1 MLRPHGLPRALLPLL
16 LLSLALHAPTGLGGP
31 TKNQEGDLRLED
43 GDTFGSGTVAV
54 FRGFVWGRVCDDHWT
69 IKEANVVCRQLGYGH
84 AVRALKRNH
93 FHSRSSRFYFMDNV
107 YCNGTETR
115 LVDCR
120 FDGWARHDCSYG
132 EDAGVQCAQLTPP
145 KEKKSWNPLKLRYS
159 EEVLNA
165 MRKVPFTLESA
176 AAHGWVFRPLEYV
189 RSIEEKPVARV
200 LIVNPHSNERLS
212 GGICPDYFTTIE
224 AIVACKQINHGIG
237 GKVIEVP
244 MHEDLTSTGR
254 NVAIIGRCYGNET
267 DLSQCLS
274 YIDVSGV
281 QCQSNKTV
289 AIECKSTLPDLQ
301 PDVEAMR
308 RSVYL
313 QRRTLW
319 QLECALE
326 ENCFPN
332 TVYTFIAN
340 NPTRYQWAR
349 RTLLRFTSIT
359 KNVGT
364 APFLPNLIPDHWEWH
379 PCHAHYH
386 SMKVFGRY
394 EVTDEMNRI
403 VTYGHKASFCLED
416 NNCDRNAT
424 KFFHCSNVMDTKG
437 KQGISPG
444 CQDEYFAEYD
454 CQWVD
459 ITEVAPG
466 NYTYQVSYNPDFYVA
481 ESNYFNNAVTCR
493 LDYRGNW
500 ARFYDCQ
507 IVHPHDLI

>member
-1 MLRPHGLPRALLPLL
+1 MLRLQWIQRPLL
-16 LLSLALHAPTGLGGP
+16 LLLALHVSTGLGGP
-31 TKNQEGDLRLED
+31 KKNQEGDIRLED
-43 GDTFGSGTVAV
+43 GDTFASGTVAI
-54 FRGFVWGRVCDDHWT
+54 FRGFLWGRVCDDHWT
-69 IKEANVVCRQLGYGH
+69 IKEANVVCRQLGYGY

-107 YCNGTETR
+107 YCYGNESR

-120 FDGWARHDCSYG
+120 FDGWARHDCSFG

-145 KEKKSWNPLKLRYS
+145 KAKKSWNPLKLSYD
-159 EEVLNA
+159 EETLNA
-165 MRKVPFTLESA
+165 MRKVPFSLESTPA
-176 AAHGWVFRPLEYV
+176 VVWVVQLLEYV
-189 RSIEEKPVARV
+189 RSIEEKPIARI
-200 LIVNPHSNERLS
+200 LIVNPHSNKQLS
-212 GGICPDYFTTIE
+212 GGVCPDYFTTIE

-244 MHEDLTSTGR
+244 MQDGLTSTGR
-254 NVAIIGRCYGNET
+254 NVAIISRCYGNET
-267 DLSQCLS
+267 NLSQCLS
-274 YIDVSGV
+274 YIDESGV

-289 AIECKSTLPDLQ
+289 AIECKNTLPDLQ
-301 PDVEAMR
+301 PDMETMR
-308 RSVYL
+308 RSLYL

-332 TVYTFIAN
+332 TV
-340 NPTRYQWAR
+340 
-349 RTLLRFTSIT
+349 
-359 KNVGT
+359 
-364 APFLPNLIPDHWEWH
+364 
-379 PCHAHYH
+379 HYH

-394 EVTDEMNRI
+394 EVMDEMNR
-403 VTYGHKASFCLED
+403 VVSYGHKASFCLED

-459 ITEVAPG
+459 ITDVPRG
-466 NYTYQVSYNPDFYVA
+466 NYTYQV
-481 ESNYFNNAVTCR
+481 R
-493 LDYRGNW
+493 IYRK
-500 ARFYDCQ
+500 
-507 IVHPHDLI
+507 